1 MALISFH
8 EAGFLRELLW
18 KRIKHNKMDEKAIDG
33 WLQFDYVLDL
43 AKEVVSVV
51 CTPTTTYPFVHV

>member
-1 MALISFH
+1 
-8 EAGFLRELLW
+8 
-18 KRIKHNKMDEKAIDG
+18 MDEKAIDG